1 VAQEIRERDQ
11 ETSRA
16 VAALQCVVGTEA
28 GLQRRQLP
36 SMAQTLNS
44 LNVMTVC
51 LDREHE
57 TAPNGLAIHH
67 HRACPANAMRAPYM
81 CPSEAQGFT

>member
-1 VAQEIRERDQ
+1 
-11 ETSRA
+11 
-16 VAALQCVVGTEA
+16 
-28 GLQRRQLP
+28 
-36 SMAQTLNS
+36 MAQTLNS

-51 LDREHE
+51 LDGEHE

-67 HRACPANAMRAPYM
+67 HRACPANAMRAAYM